1 MSDASPPW
9 DIWRKVVPLQVAL
22 TGGMAVAT
30 LLAPRPM
37 LRLLGVERSSGAVL
51 FLRAMGAG
59 LAFTAVTHHG
69 LRDSSDPA
77 VARTVMLANL
87 AEDAILTLLS
97 ASALGRGTVG
107 KMGWVLVGV
116 FASEVAL
123 NAWLAAKFGPASA
136 SSRSGEAAEG
146 AA

>member
-1 MSDASPPW
+1 MSDATPPW

-22 TGGMAVAT
+22 TGGIAVAT

-37 LRLLGVERSSGAVL
+37 LRLLGVERSAGAVL

-69 LRDSSDPA
+69 VRDSSDPA

-87 AEDAILTLLS
+87 AEDAILTVLS

-123 NAWLAAKFGPASA
+123 NGWLAAKFAPGAASA
-136 SSRSGEAAEG
+136 AGEAAEG
-146 AA
+146 SA